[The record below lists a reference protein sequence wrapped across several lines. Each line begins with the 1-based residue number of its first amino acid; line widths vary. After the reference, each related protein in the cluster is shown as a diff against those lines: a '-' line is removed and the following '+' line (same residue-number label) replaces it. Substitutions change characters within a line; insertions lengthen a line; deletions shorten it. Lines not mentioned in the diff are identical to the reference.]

1 MSSPGITLKSQ
12 QRTNIKKAY
21 SARGKGEG
29 NLWLVYSVK
38 TNSNWIL
45 PSDRQLIHWLCLE
58 SDPQVKSF
66 DLAPEQII
74 SHDGNETRA
83 TELDAT
89 VVFKDGR
96 IQWHEVKVGTDK
108 KEPSNQSQ
116 FNAQAAAAAKEHVEY
131 KIINDT
137 YLKPREKVALRWLKP
152 LGYADVIKKSQHTAC
167 HLALI
172 NFLQKQLKGNIQQ
185 LIESIDDFD
194 SSIVLGVFVRLV
206 IAGVV
211 ELNLEK
217 STFGLKTAWQYH
229 G

>member
-66 DLAPEQII
+66 DLAPQQII

-83 TELDAT
+83 TELDAI
-89 VVFKDGR
+89 VFFKDGR
-96 IQWHEVKVGTDK
+96 IQWHEVKAGTDK

-172 NFLQKQLKGNIQQ
+172 NFLQKQLKGNIKL

-194 SSIVLGVFVRLV
+194 SSTVLGVFVRLV